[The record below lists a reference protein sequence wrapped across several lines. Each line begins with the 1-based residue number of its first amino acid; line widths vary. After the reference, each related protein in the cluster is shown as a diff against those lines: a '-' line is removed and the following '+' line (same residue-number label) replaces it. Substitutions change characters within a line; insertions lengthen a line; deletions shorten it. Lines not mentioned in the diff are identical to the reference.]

1 MGKPSKIT
9 LKIYK
14 PKKSMKLKIRKK
26 TTKFSR
32 LFLLFVALN
41 YAVGMAQPLLS
52 LYEGKHLSKRSLR
65 YTPDGEDFVIVN
77 GKNKFNRALY
87 GSHSGF
93 RLETGDVPEFA
104 LYLPRMGGNL
114 SFALSN
120 GKDTIPLNNTYY
132 IESRYRP
139 GTRLYTI
146 KDPLLKEGK
155 IYIVALALYD
165 TDGAIWKISA
175 EGIPANTRLLC
186 RYGGASYTRF
196 SREGDMGVDPPDCFD
211 LKPEYCRGNRY
222 VIDKNKFTLYFGPDD
237 EQQLFGC
244 FPSDVVLKTDELP
257 VLLGSMPLTNTCYIY
272 LGKSDTFLRKNL
284 VDVFTRTEEMRQAL
298 ASRIIISTPDPFF
311 NTLGGTL
318 AIAADAI
325 WDGQV
330 WLHGA
335 IGWRMPLTGWR
346 GAYTGDFL
354 GWHDRA
360 RLHFD
365 AYAASQVTQ
374 VPQTIPHPTQDKE
387 MNLARAEKKW
397 GTPMY
402 SNGYICRNPYR
413 NDQMHHYN
421 MNLCY
426 IDELLWHFNW
436 TGDWDYVK
444 KMWPVITRHLDWEKR
459 NWDPDDDG
467 LYDAYAC
474 IWASDALYYTAGS
487 VTHSTAY
494 NYRANKM
501 AAEIAEK
508 IGKDPTPYQKEA
520 EKIYRALNETLWM
533 PAKGYWAEYK
543 DRMGLRRLHESAAL
557 WTIYHAIDSEIGNP
571 FQWYQA
577 TQYIDNYIPH
587 IPVRAEGLTDEGY
600 YTLSTTN
607 WHPYSWSINNV
618 AFAEVMSTALAYFQ
632 AGRNE
637 EGFKLLKSSVLDGMY
652 LGGSPGNFGQISF
665 YDAARGECYR
675 DFADPIGVGSRV
687 FVQGLFGI
695 NPNAL
700 QNKLLI
706 RPGFPQAWDSA
717 RIKTPDIH
725 FSYKR
730 TSSKRAASLA
740 IVEEY
745 FLIHHLTTVDTI
757 EWQLPARTAQIKQI
771 TVNGKPV
778 EWKIHTLAIGKPE
791 ITIHFPLTKN
801 IPANVKIEWIGEEII
816 FPTIQTNKVYNDTLS
831 VYSPYTIMEIYD
843 PQQILKNITIN
854 GSQQVNGT
862 IISQEGKHTFFIR
875 VKEKEIQWWIPINV
889 NVSTKSNQ
897 KVPKSTKAFSHV
909 ITDKCIPVNLDNFFN
924 SSVTDIFRNQYLTP
938 RPPYT
943 SLQIPVQGI
952 GEWCHPKMTAE
963 IDDTGM
969 RNKIK
974 NEILSTS
981 LGVPF
986 RLPEKGKNIVFTS
999 LWDNYPD
1006 SVRIPLSGK
1015 ASHAYLL
1022 MAGSTNHMQCHIPN
1036 GIVSIYYTDGS
1047 FEELEL
1053 VNPENWCPI
1062 EQDYFVDNLA
1072 FRIKEPR
1079 PYRLHFASGL
1089 VSDNLEKDLHIEGVY
1104 GRSIEGGAGILLDLQ
1119 LNSSKKLSHLILKT
1133 LSNDVVIGLMSITL
1147 QQ

>member
-1 MGKPSKIT
+1 MRLKTRKRIT
-9 LKIYK
+9 
-14 PKKSMKLKIRKK
+14 KLYILL
-26 TTKFSR
+26 S
-32 LFLLFVALN
+32 LFIVLN
-41 YAVGMAQPLLS
+41 RAAGNAQPLPS
-52 LYEGKHLSKRSLR
+52 LHEGKHLSKRSLR
-65 YTPDGEDFVIVN
+65 YIPDGEDFVIVN

-114 SFALSN
+114 SFALCN
-120 GKDTIPLNNTYY
+120 GKDTISLNNARY

-146 KDPLLKEGK
+146 KDPLLKEGA
-155 IYIVALALYD
+155 ICIFTLALYD
-165 TDGAIWKISA
+165 VDGAIWKITA
-175 EGIPANTRLLC
+175 ENIPDNIRLLC

-196 SREGDMGVDPPDCFD
+196 SREGDLGVDPPDCFD
-211 LKPEYCRGNRY
+211 LKPEYCNGNRY
-222 VIDKNKFTLYFGPDD
+222 VIDRNRFTLYFGQNGD
-237 EQQLFGC
+237 QQLFGC
-244 FPSDVVLKTDELP
+244 FPSDAVLKTDELP
-257 VLLGSMPLTNTCYIY
+257 ALHASTLLTDSCYIY
-272 LGKSDTFLRKNL
+272 IGKSDTLLEKNL
-284 VDVFTRTEEMRQAL
+284 TEVFIQSEKTRQTL
-298 ASRIIISTPDPFF
+298 ASRIIFSTPDPFF
-311 NTLGGTL
+311 NTLGGALT
-318 AIAADAI
+318 IAADAV

-360 RLHFD
+360 RSHFD
-365 AYAASQVTQ
+365 AYAASQVTR
-374 VPQTIPHPTQDKE
+374 VPQTIPHPAQDKQ

-436 TGDWDYVK
+436 TGDWDYAK
-444 KMWPVITRHLDWEKR
+444 KMWPVIKRHLDWEKR

-508 IGKDPTPYQKEA
+508 MGEDPAPYRKEA
-520 EKIYRALNETLWM
+520 EKIYRALNQTLWM
-533 PAKGYWAEYK
+533 PDKGYWAEYK
-543 DRMGLRRLHESAAL
+543 DRMGLGRLHESAAL
-557 WTIYHAIDSEIGNP
+557 WTIYQAIDSEAGNP

-577 TQYIDNYIPH
+577 TRYIDNYIPH
-587 IPVRAEGLTDEGY
+587 IPVQAEGLTDDGY

-607 WHPYSWSINNV
+607 WHPYSWSINNI
-618 AFAEVMSTALAYFQ
+618 AFAEVMSTALAYFR

-637 EGFKLLKSSVLDGMY
+637 EGCKLLKSSILDGMY
-652 LGGSPGNFGQISF
+652 LGESPGNFGQISF

-675 DFADPIGVGSRV
+675 DFADPIGVASRV

-695 NPNAL
+695 NPDAL
-700 QNKLLI
+700 HGKLFI

-717 RIKTPDIH
+717 RIKTPDIQ
-725 FSYKR
+725 FSYKN
-730 TSSKRAASLA
+730 TASLKA
-740 IVEEY
+740 DSPTVMEVYSVHHRLANVDSVE
-745 FLIHHLTTVDTI
+745 LQIPALTT
-757 EWQLPARTAQIKQI
+757 QIKQI
-771 TVNGKPV
+771 GINGKPV
-778 EWKIHTLAIGKPE
+778 EWKTSEHAIGKPG
-791 ITIHFPLTKN
+791 ITIRFALTRDVS
-801 IPANVKIEWIGEEII
+801 ATVKIEWIGEKII
-816 FPTIQTNKVYNDTLS
+816 PPVLQMEKTAGDTLS
-831 VYSPYTIMEIYD
+831 VCLPYAITDIYD
-843 PQQILKNITIN
+843 PQQVMENATVADSRRIT
-854 GSQQVNGT
+854 GRV
-862 IISQEGKHTFFIR
+862 ISKKGAHTFFIR
-875 VKEKEIQWWIPINV
+875 VNENEQQWWRPVDVHVAAPSNPTA
-889 NVSTKSNQ
+889 STSH
-897 KVPKSTKAFSHV
+897 KAFSHV
-909 ITDKCIPVNLDNFFN
+909 IAEKCTPVNIDPFFN
-924 SSVTDIFRNQYLTP
+924 SSVTDIFRNSYITP

-952 GEWCHPKMTAE
+952 GEWCHPHMTAE

-969 RNKIK
+969 REKIV
-974 NEILSTS
+974 NGILSTS

-986 RLPEKGKNIVFTS
+986 RSPEKGKNIVFTS

-1006 SVRIPLSGK
+1006 SVQIPLSGK

-1022 MAGSTNHMQCHIPN
+1022 MAGSTNHMQSRISN
-1036 GIVSIYYTDGS
+1036 GIIRIYYTDGS
-1047 FEELEL
+1047 FEELQL
-1053 VNPENWCPI
+1053 INPENWCPI
-1062 EQDYFVDNLA
+1062 EQDYYVDNLA
-1072 FRIKEPR
+1072 FRIEKPR
-1079 PYRLHFASGL
+1079 PYRLHFATGL
-1089 VSDNLEKDLHIEGVY
+1089 VSNNLEKELHIEGVY
-1104 GRSIEGGAGILLDLQ
+1104 GRSIEAGAGVLLDLP
-1119 LNSSKKLSHLILKT
+1119 LNPAKSLRRLCLKT
-1133 LSNDVVIGLMSITL
+1133 LSGDVVIGLMSLTL
-1147 QQ
+1147 QH

>member
-1 MGKPSKIT
+1 MRPKALLFLFIT
-9 LKIYK
+9 LNC
-14 PKKSMKLKIRKK
+14 
-26 TTKFSR
+26 
-32 LFLLFVALN
+32 ALST
-41 YAVGMAQPLLS
+41 AQPLPS
-52 LYEGKHLSKRSLR
+52 LQEGKHLSERSLR

-114 SFALSN
+114 SFALFN
-120 GKDTIPLNNTYY
+120 GTDTLSLNHAHY

-139 GTRLYTI
+139 GTRLYTL
-146 KDPLLKEGK
+146 KDPLLKGGK
-155 IYIVALALYD
+155 ICIAALALYD
-165 TDGAIWKISA
+165 VDGAIWKITA
-175 EGIPANTRLLC
+175 ENIPDNIRLLC

-211 LKPEYCRGNRY
+211 LKPEYCNGNRY
-222 VIDKNKFTLYFGPDD
+222 VVDKYRFTLYFGQNG
-237 EQQLFGC
+237 EQKLLGC
-244 FPSDVVLKTDELP
+244 FPSDAVLKTDELP
-257 VLLGSMPLTNTCYIY
+257 TLHASTLLTNPCYIY
-272 LGKSDTFLRKNL
+272 IGTSDTLLKENL
-284 VDVFTRTEEMRQAL
+284 ADVFTQTEKTRQTL
-298 ASRIIISTPDPFF
+298 TSRIKISTPDPFF

-318 AIAADAI
+318 AVAADAI

-354 GWHDRA
+354 GWHNRA
-360 RLHFD
+360 RSHFD
-365 AYAASQVTQ
+365 AYAASQVTR

-444 KMWPVITRHLDWEKR
+444 KMWPVITLHLDWEKR

-501 AAEIAEK
+501 AAEIAQK
-508 IGKDPTPYQKEA
+508 IGEDPTPYQKEA
-520 EKIYRALNETLWM
+520 EKIYRALNQTLWM
-533 PAKGYWAEYK
+533 PDKGYWAEYK
-543 DRMGLRRLHESAAL
+543 DRMGTGRLHESAAL
-557 WTIYHAIDSEIGNP
+557 WTIYHAIDSEIGDP
-571 FQWYQA
+571 FQCYQA
-577 TQYIDNYIPH
+577 TQYIDRNIPH

-600 YTLSTTN
+600 YTLSTTD

-618 AFAEVMSTALAYFQ
+618 AFAEVMNTALAYFQ

-652 LGGSPGNFGQISF
+652 LGGSPGNFGQLSF

-675 DFADPIGVGSRV
+675 DFADPIGVASRV

-695 NPNAL
+695 NPDAL
-700 QNKLLI
+700 HGKLFL

-717 RIKTPDIH
+717 RIETPDIQ
-725 FSYKR
+725 FAYKSM
-730 TSSKRAASLA
+730 TSKETESSTRAE
-740 IVEEY
+740 VY
-745 FLIHHLTTVDTI
+745 FLHHHLESIDTVELKI
-757 EWQLPARTAQIKQI
+757 PARCALIKQI
-771 TVNGKPV
+771 SINGKPGEGETSEIAV
-778 EWKIHTLAIGKPE
+778 GKPE
-791 ITIHFPLTKN
+791 ITIRFALAQDV
-801 IPANVKIEWIGEEII
+801 PATVKIEWSGEKITP
-816 FPTIQTNKVYNDTLS
+816 PTMRTEKTVGDTLS
-831 VYSPYTIMEIYD
+831 VYSPYVITAIYD
-843 PQQILKNITIN
+843 PQQILVNAIIAD
-854 GSQQVNGT
+854 SHRVNGRV
-862 IISQEGKHTFFIR
+862 ISKKGEHTFFIR
-875 VKEKEIQWWIPINV
+875 VVENDLQWWIPV
-889 NVSTKSNQ
+889 TVT
-897 KVPKSTKAFSHV
+897 VPENANKPKAEKAFSQV
-909 ITDKCIPVNLDNFFN
+909 VPNKCKPVNIDAFFN

-943 SLQIPVQGI
+943 TLQIPVQGI
-952 GEWCHPKMTAE
+952 GEWCHPEMTAE
-963 IDDTGM
+963 IDDTGL
-969 RNKIK
+969 RKTIK
-974 NEILSTS
+974 NGIVSTP

-986 RLPEKGKNIVFTS
+986 RSPEKGKNIAFTS

-1022 MAGSTNHMQCHIPN
+1022 MAGSTNHMQSHISN
-1036 GIVSIYYTDGS
+1036 GVLHVYYADGT

-1072 FRIKEPR
+1072 FQIKESR
-1079 PYRLHFASGL
+1079 PYRLHFATGL

-1104 GRSIEGGAGILLDLQ
+1104 GRSIEGGAGVLLDLP
-1119 LNSSKKLSHLILKT
+1119 LDSSKELSHLVLKT

-1147 QQ
+1147 QH